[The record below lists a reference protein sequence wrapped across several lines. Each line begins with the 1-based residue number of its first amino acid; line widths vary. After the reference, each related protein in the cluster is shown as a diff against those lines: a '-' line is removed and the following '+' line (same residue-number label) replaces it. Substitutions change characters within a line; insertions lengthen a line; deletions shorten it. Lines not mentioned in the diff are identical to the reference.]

1 MSCRK
6 KYQCELFL
14 YLKEFYVRLKEK
26 KRSDSSKSSA
36 SHLADVVSGIVTAH
50 VVPLVI
56 PRLKQFDRF
65 NNHHH
70 DDYVVT
76 TYNGEERVVLFPKC
90 EAHLVV
96 LVVVRLTVGQSNL
109 TIIIMIVC
117 DVHLDPSN
125 IQHST

>member
-6 KYQCELFL
+6 KISFVFISQGVLCATQRE
-14 YLKEFYVRLKEK
+14 

-56 PRLKQFDRF
+56 PRLKQCDRF
-65 NNHHH
+65 NHHH
-70 DDYVVT
+70 RDDYVVT
-76 TYNGEERVVLFPKC
+76 TYNGEERVVLFPEC

-96 LVVVRLTVGQSNL
+96 LVVVRLTIPPVKPEHCHQPQQVMTKMVRL
-109 TIIIMIVC
+109 T
-117 DVHLDPSN
+117 
-125 IQHST
+125 

>member
-1 MSCRK
+1 M
-6 KYQCELFL
+6 
-14 YLKEFYVRLKEK
+14 RLKEK

-65 NNHHH
+65 NHCH

-76 TYNGEERVVLFPKC
+76 TYNGEERVVLFPEC

-96 LVVVRLTVGQSNL
+96 LVVVRLTIPPVKPEQYCHPQQVM
-109 TIIIMIVC
+109 TKMVRI
-117 DVHLDPSN
+117 
-125 IQHST
+125 T

>member
-1 MSCRK
+1 M
-6 KYQCELFL
+6 
-14 YLKEFYVRLKEK
+14 RLKEK

-65 NNHHH
+65 NNHDD

-76 TYNGEERVVLFPKC
+76 TYNGEERVVLFPEC
-90 EAHLVV
+90 ETHLVV
-96 LVVVRLTVGQSNL
+96 LVVVWL
-109 TIIIMIVC
+109 TIPPVKPEHYCHQPQPCGDGEAMTKMVWI
-117 DVHLDPSN
+117 
-125 IQHST
+125 T

>member
-1 MSCRK
+1 M
-6 KYQCELFL
+6 
-14 YLKEFYVRLKEK
+14 RLKET

-65 NNHHH
+65 NHHH

-76 TYNGEERVVLFPKC
+76 TYNGEERVVLFPEC

-96 LVVVRLTVGQSNL
+96 LVVVRLTIPPVKPEQYFHPQPLS
-109 TIIIMIVC
+109 
-117 DVHLDPSN
+117 
-125 IQHST
+125 STSTSDDKDGAAHMMETRIGWC

>member
-1 MSCRK
+1 M
-6 KYQCELFL
+6 
-14 YLKEFYVRLKEK
+14 RLKEK

-65 NNHHH
+65 NHHHH

-76 TYNGEERVVLFPKC
+76 TYNGEERVVLFPEC

-96 LVVVRLTVGQSNL
+96 LVVVRLTIPPVKPEHYCHQPQPCGDGEAM
-109 TIIIMIVC
+109 TKMVWI
-117 DVHLDPSN
+117 
-125 IQHST
+125 T